1 MMVVNNDGD
10 KQRINVSTCRAMCR
24 AIDALYL
31 SWQVIKSEQMIKT
44 NLDDCFF
51 MTASLWLL

>member
-10 KQRINVSTCRAMCR
+10 KQRINVSTCR